1 MRKQQQL
8 SAVHTIGPCPAPVS
22 TGREGA
28 AGARGAPGGWRTA
41 AAGAQAAAE
50 AQAAVG
56 AQAAGG
62 RRTAAAD
69 GGAHAAPA
77 GGTAWR
83 ARTADDAAARAA
95 FPDWRFA
102 PNIGG
107 HPGVYE
113 IENRALDPGGHLLA
127 AMRRLAPWEGRRLV
141 DLGCGTGFW
150 LPGYAKEAARVT
162 GVEPDPVLRARAA
175 DRIRDLP
182 HAEVLPGSAE
192 RLPLP
197 DRSVD
202 VVHARFAY
210 FLSPG
215 IVGGLGTSG
224 TGVVPGA
231 SGAQATGP
239 RAGEHGG
246 GALTGAVTQ
255 ARAPRPGNAPGD
267 AGLAEVMRVL
277 VPGGTLVVVDNDY
290 RWGEFAGLLAAGSKI
305 PPQRLAAGVDAWW
318 RERGATRH
326 EVRSRWAFAS
336 RADLAAVLEIE
347 MPAAVARAWLARHPA
362 ATGLSYGYVL
372 FAVTRPE
379 RVLSGAMTRWYWRF
393 KLALGG
399 AGGEAR

>member
-1 MRKQQQL
+1 V
-8 SAVHTIGPCPAPVS
+8 SAG
-22 TGREGA
+22 TGL
-28 AGARGAPGGWRTA
+28 RT
-41 AAGAQAAAE
+41 
-50 AQAAVG
+50 
-56 AQAAGG
+56 
-62 RRTAAAD
+62 
-69 GGAHAAPA
+69 
-77 GGTAWR
+77 
-83 ARTADDAAARAA
+83 RTADDAAARAA

-107 HPGVYE
+107 SPGVYE

-127 AMRRLAPWEGRRLV
+127 AMRRLAPWDGRRLV

-150 LPGYAKEAARVT
+150 LPGYAGDGARVT
-162 GVEPDPVLRARAA
+162 GVEPDPALRARAA

-182 HAEVLPGSAE
+182 RAEVLPGSAE

-215 IVGGLGTSG
+215 IVAGLGTPG
-224 TGVVPGA
+224 AAVVPGA
-231 SGAQATGP
+231 SGTRAADMG
-239 RAGEHGG
+239 AGEPDG
-246 GALTGAVTQ
+246 GARHGAVTPSW
-255 ARAPRPGNAPGD
+255 APRWGNAPGAAGPAGEGRGWTGRGAGGAGCGTDDAGPPRRAPGD

-305 PPQRLAAGVDAWW
+305 RPQRLAAGIDGWW
-318 RERGATRH
+318 RERGAARH

-336 RADLAAVLEIE
+336 RADLAAVLGIE
-347 MPAAVARAWLARHPA
+347 VPTAVARAWLARHPT
-362 ATGLSYGYVL
+362 ATGLSCGYVL

-393 KLALGG
+393 GLALGG